1 MNGVPWCRAPYRL
14 LCLMCCTGV
23 SAQSQTTLPFVALPA
38 CARLSPARFSVRVLL
53 LLLSGETGQPG
64 AQQHGCCRPGPCAV
78 IRPANLAGTCKGK
91 QRIQD
96 NNLFSLYFICAS
108 VSRISPKT
116 RESAS
121 VKCGQISLW
130 TGDNWFDFGFNQNVW
145 ASRETLNNSYL
156 WSLFSWKLLTSLW
169 DWD

>member
-1 MNGVPWCRAPYRL
+1 MVSHDAEHHIDFCAWCAVLAWVHRVGLLSLLSHCLPVP
-14 LCLMCCTGV
+14 V
-23 SAQSQTTLPFVALPA
+23 
-38 CARLSPARFSVRVLL
+38 SPARFSVRVLL

-78 IRPANLAGTCKGK
+78 ICPANLAGTCKGK

-130 TGDNWFDFGFNQNVW
+130 TGANWFDFGFGNQNVW